1 MTETGTYF
9 DYETIAEGTP
19 TYDGLERGIFEHS
32 VKVKLMYMSALSFM
46 RMNTRG
52 KGVKSGET
60 VASGRFNSRTLAQ
73 RIWGRGTQ
81 YGEQGVYRVE
91 RMKR

>member
-32 VKVKLMYMSALSFM
+32 VKVKSMYMLALSFT
-46 RMNTRG
+46 RMNTRR
-52 KGVKSGET
+52 KGVESGET
-60 VASGRFNSRTLAQ
+60 VAGGRFNNRTLPQ
-73 RIWGRGTQ
+73 QIWGRGRQ